1 MNLLEGKLERRDGD
15 ARRPRSTTA
24 SPLPCPA
31 AIVAPPDGA
40 PVAVGI
46 RPEHAEPGPG
56 ALEVTVDTTEML
68 GSETIVHAVTR
79 SGDSFTYSR
88 RGISRAVPG
97 DRLRIDFPEPFV
109 HLFDA
114 SGLTIGARPNWR
126 DAYLT

>member
-1 MNLLEGKLERRDGD
+1 MNLLKGKLERRDDELGVRLDEGD
-15 ARRPRSTTA
+15 HLR
-24 SPLPCPA
+24 LPGRV
-31 AIVAPPDGA
+31 VAPPDGT
-40 PVAVGI
+40 PVSVGI

-56 ALEVTVDTTEML
+56 ALEVTVATTEML
-68 GSETIVHAVTR
+68 GSETLVHAVTR